1 MATTKIIVKYWRGTM
16 RCEGKA
22 TSYRGAMRIAGR
34 NQNAYGPTF
43 WAESGEQLHDD
54 GNCLV
59 AESEIE
65 RHSREPQTAMRA
77 YA

>member
-1 MATTKIIVKYWRGTM
+1 MTTIIVKYWRGTS

-22 TSYRGAMRIAGR
+22 RTYRGAMRIAGR
-34 NQNAYGPTF
+34 NQNAYGPSF
-43 WAESGEQLHDD
+43 WTPAGEELHDD

-59 AESEIE
+59 SESELE
-65 RHSREPQTAMRA
+65 RSAREPNTPIRA